1 LKFAK
6 FRKSPVDK
14 IQELTG
20 SGEGDIMEA
29 FYFNF
34 FVLPLGILV
43 VVLVASVY
51 YYAKKEEIA
60 RRKTK
65 KFLQAYIKEKVKQ
78 QKAMNKEI
86 AKIDK
91 LLENKLIDEET
102 SERLK
107 NLLIVIYENKR
118 EETMGLLEDEANNA
132 QISEFTPDHLRK
144 PK

>member
-6 FRKSPVDK
+6 FRKSPVGK

-51 YYAKKEEIA
+51 HYAKKEEIA
-60 RRKTK
+60 KRKTK
-65 KFLQAYIKEKVKQ
+65 KFTQRVRVYIKEKARQ
-78 QKAMNKEI
+78 QKAMNKEM

-91 LLENKLIDEET
+91 LFENKSIDKET
-102 SERLK
+102 RERLK
-107 NLLIVIYENKR
+107 DVLIVMNEKKR
-118 EETMGLLEDEANNA
+118 EETMGL
-132 QISEFTPDHLRK
+132 F
-144 PK
+144 